1 MPADSHAA
9 EPDRSSTAQKT
20 AEKTAEN
27 DSETGVDDRIL
38 AVLRSFARSSWAI
51 GRHPGDQLDSAAK
64 AFSSRVV
71 RRSIADPRPVHDVDE
86 LRAALQARSAIPL
99 ASAPAAIAARTVLT
113 RVGPLKLL
121 ARRTPWLM
129 AAGLAP
135 GAYAAIARGR
145 HELAI
150 VASYLVHRSQ
160 QAGDHT
166 IDPERLRHVAVQLLL
181 RRTIDPTAE
190 PGDADL
196 VSSWIRR
203 AVLSVL
209 PFTKG
214 GTTRH
219 ARSIAAAAA
228 RVDVSLVGPLVA
240 TVPRR

>member
-1 MPADSHAA
+1 MPADSPAA
-9 EPDRSSTAQKT
+9 EPDRSSASG
-20 AEKTAEN
+20 N

-51 GRHPGDQLDSAAK
+51 GRHPGDQLDAAAK
-64 AFSSRVV
+64 AFFSRIV

-86 LRAALQARSAIPL
+86 LRAALQARSAMPF
-99 ASAPAAIAARTVLT
+99 AGAPAAIAARTVLT

-181 RRTIDPTAE
+181 RRTVDPTAE

-209 PFTKG
+209 PFAQG

-228 RVDVSLVGPLVA
+228 RVDVSLVRPLVA
-240 TVPRR
+240 WLPAS